1 MAVARE
7 NRVGLPHN
15 LATGA
20 AIMATKA
27 TTGKS
32 ERTNIGKKEQ
42 RQIDQVLTKAAQG
55 DETKERVAEKRL
67 VPRQKKL
74 KGHYKS

>member
-1 MAVARE
+1 MAS
-7 NRVGLPHN
+7 
-15 LATGA
+15 
-20 AIMATKA
+20 KA

-32 ERTNIGKKEQ
+32 ERTNLGKKEQ

-55 DETKERVAEKRL
+55 DETKQHVAEKRL
-67 VPRQKKL
+67 IPKQKKL